1 MEELFTY
8 FIKLF
13 TDTNVAVDW
22 WVQFLGVWMYL
33 GLFLV
38 LFCETGLV
46 VTPVLPGDS
55 LLFAVGAVAVRPDTP
70 LNLPLLMVLL
80 MAAAILGDAVNY
92 SIGYRLGPKVF
103 KWEHGRFFNR
113 HHLEKTQAFY
123 DRYGGITIILAR
135 FVPFAR
141 TFAPF
146 VAGIGQ
152 MQYRKFAIYNVVGAV
167 AWVGLFLTAGALFGS
182 HPIVQR
188 NFKLVLVAIVVIS
201 LLPLLIGWL
210 RNRSAAKVETA
221 VVAPPPAP
229 LEEGGERA
237 CA

>member
-1 MEELFTY
+1 
-8 FIKLF
+8 
-13 TDTNVAVDW
+13 VD
-22 WVQFLGVWMYL
+22 VS
-33 GLFLV
+33 
-38 LFCETGLV
+38 GLV
-46 VTPVLPGDS
+46 S
-55 LLFAVGAVAVRPDTP
+55 GAVLRDRAGGDASAAGRLAAVRRGGRGGAAGHASEP
-70 LNLPLLMVLL
+70 
-80 MAAAILGDAVNY
+80 AAADGAADAVNY